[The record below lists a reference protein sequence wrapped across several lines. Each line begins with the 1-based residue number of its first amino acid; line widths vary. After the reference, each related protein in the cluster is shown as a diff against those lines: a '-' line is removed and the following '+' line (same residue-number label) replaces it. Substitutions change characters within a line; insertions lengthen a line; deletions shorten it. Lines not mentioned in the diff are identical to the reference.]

1 VALTSIPLL
10 PVRSFNSVKTSVDS
24 GHWHGVSFIGERIE
38 GRVSG
43 SVLNNNRI
51 EVTVT
56 NAPRLSQ
63 PLIENYPSLLKG
75 ATVLFY
81 SRQSPGIVFQ
91 QTILETQ
98 PDKLVVSL
106 FSVSD
111 WNFSGENPGGIDG
124 TFDWSID
131 AGYYGATNSIQYI
144 DFTSALSLV
153 TADVSSGDQDVEV
166 ASTAGFTIGDQVE
179 ILDNL
184 PSAFRALITGIAGNI
199 ITMSQQVPKDFLVN
213 NDAQLRVV
221 AQSFANGDHVHLIR
235 NNQPAESRV
244 ASHPPLGYPVSHQ
257 HGLAHNLLTVSCSA
271 TSGDRLTIGGGGKEI
286 WKTDNN
292 TQSWE
297 LSADISKLTGE
308 SAPATV
314 MSQTAEGFLLV
325 GTGNGMVISESYITP
340 TIPDYAYPPDLTEMP
355 SSSSSYSE
363 SSLSLSSLSSL
374 STSASSYSSSTGSSS
389 STRNSSSMSSQST
402 SSMSSQSSV
411 T

>member
-1 VALTSIPLL
+1 
-10 PVRSFNSVKTSVDS
+10 
-24 GHWHGVSFIGERIE
+24 
-38 GRVSG
+38 
-43 SVLNNNRI
+43 
-51 EVTVT
+51 
-56 NAPRLSQ
+56 
-63 PLIENYPSLLKG
+63 LI
-75 ATVLFY
+75 V
-81 SRQSPGIVFQ
+81 
-91 QTILETQ
+91 
-98 PDKLVVSL
+98 
-106 FSVSD
+106 
-111 WNFSGENPGGIDG
+111 
-124 TFDWSID
+124 
-131 AGYYGATNSIQYI
+131 
-144 DFTSALSLV
+144 
-153 TADVSSGDQDVEV
+153 
-166 ASTAGFTIGDQVE
+166 
-179 ILDNL
+179 
-184 PSAFRALITGIAGNI
+184 GIAGNI

-257 HGLAHNLLTVSCSA
+257 HGLAHHLPTVSCSA
-271 TSGDRLTIGGGGKEI
+271 ASGDRLTIGGGGKEI

-325 GTGNGMVISESYITP
+325 GTGNGLVISESYITP
-340 TIPDYAYPPDLTEMP
+340 SVPDYAYPPDLAEMP
-355 SSSSSYSE
+355 SSSSSSSE